1 MVTKMTRLSATV
13 PKHIAEETDE
23 IAAARKLSRSQLISE
38 CLSEMI
44 QKRRQQLLVEGY
56 KVMAK
61 EHSEFASLSQDVAR
75 EVIPNW

>member
-1 MVTKMTRLSATV
+1 MVTKMTRLSANV

-44 QKRRQQLLVEGY
+44 QKRRQNLQQE
-56 KVMAK
+56 
-61 EHSEFASLSQDVAR
+61 D
-75 EVIPNW
+75 